1 MLTILWIT
9 AIFIVLYLI
18 YPLGL
23 CLAFSARATPPK
35 ETEQIDGI
43 SLILLTY
50 NAEAFLKNKIDF
62 LINELAV
69 FENHEMIIIDDS
81 SRDST
86 QQILDQYLHQP
97 GVRIIRKTKRK
108 GIADS
113 MNRGVLEA
121 RLEIIIF
128 CDQRQQL
135 CPNSL
140 QRIVEPLKNKTV
152 GAVSGCLS
160 PIDKDNCDSIVR
172 RHENF
177 IKTCESK
184 LGSTMGVYGP
194 LYAIKKQYFAP
205 IPNHIILDDLYLSLH
220 ILKSKQIVMIKHC
233 AIIDDNFAELY
244 NYQRAK
250 RYLTGL
256 LQLLFQRG
264 IIFNLSK
271 LQITMLL
278 WHKYL
283 RIFIPVLL
291 FLSYIACGILIP
303 QGLAFLILFGTGSL
317 FLILA
322 ILQMITKFQSGLVNL
337 VRINLYYLVAFVDI
351 LVSRKNWL
359 HLFARKDKAS
369 RFDAENKMI
378 LKT

>member
-1 MLTILWIT
+1 
-9 AIFIVLYLI
+9 
-18 YPLGL
+18 
-23 CLAFSARATPPK
+23 
-35 ETEQIDGI
+35 
-43 SLILLTY
+43 
-50 NAEAFLKNKIDF
+50 
-62 LINELAV
+62 
-69 FENHEMIIIDDS
+69 
-81 SRDST
+81 
-86 QQILDQYLHQP
+86 
-97 GVRIIRKTKRK
+97 
-108 GIADS
+108 
-113 MNRGVLEA
+113 
-121 RLEIIIF
+121 
-128 CDQRQQL
+128 
-135 CPNSL
+135 
-140 QRIVEPLKNKTV
+140 
-152 GAVSGCLS
+152 
-160 PIDKDNCDSIVR
+160 
-172 RHENF
+172 
-177 IKTCESK
+177 
-184 LGSTMGVYGP
+184 
-194 LYAIKKQYFAP
+194 
-205 IPNHIILDDLYLSLH
+205 
-220 ILKSKQIVMIKHC
+220 MIKHC